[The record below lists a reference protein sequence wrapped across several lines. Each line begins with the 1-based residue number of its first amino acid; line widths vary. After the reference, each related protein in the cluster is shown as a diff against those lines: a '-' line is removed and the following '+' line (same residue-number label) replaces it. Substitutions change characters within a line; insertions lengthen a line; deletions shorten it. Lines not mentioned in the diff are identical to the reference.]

1 MKRPLIY
8 SAILHFSVLILLLVG
23 FYNPF
28 ERTRPQETPMM
39 IEFVQV
45 AEQSAAP
52 MLAPEVI
59 KEAEQPEPPKP
70 SPAPA
75 PPPPQPQP
83 EPPAPQPE
91 PQPQPEPEPAK
102 PEPTKPDPKP
112 EPQPDQAEPIPDP
125 KAKQK
130 PKEKEKPKEEK
141 KKQKAEITLDKKKK
155 PTTKTDDKKEDKKKD
170 KKKKSS
176 KPSKSLDDIM
186 NEVENEEESK
196 DDGAPSRGRGAPAAT
211 IGPVLTASEKDALSR
226 HMSRCWLIPAG
237 LRDAR
242 NIRVPIKINVARD
255 GTVLKAEIQDK
266 GRMANDASYRTA
278 AESARRAV
286 LDPNCSPLPIPPD
299 KYEMFKEFVFN
310 FDPKEMF

>member
-8 SAILHFSVLILLLVG
+8 SATLHLSVLILLLVG

-28 ERTRPQETPMM
+28 ERTKKLETPMM

-52 MLAPEVI
+52 ILAPEVI
-59 KEAEQPEPPKP
+59 KEAELPEPPKP
-70 SPAPA
+70 TPA

-83 EPPAPQPE
+83 EPPQPA
-91 PQPQPEPEPAK
+91 PQPEPEPAK
-102 PEPTKPDPKP
+102 PEPTKP
-112 EPQPDQAEPIPDP
+112 EPQPEPKPQEAEPIPDP

-130 PKEKEKPKEEK
+130 PKENEKPKEEK

-155 PTTKTDDKKEDKKKD
+155 PTTKTDDVKDDKKKD
-170 KKKKSS
+170 KKKK
-176 KPSKSLDDIM
+176 PSKSSKSLEDIM
-186 NEVENEEESK
+186 NEVENEQES
-196 DDGAPSRGRGAPAAT
+196 DNEDGAPSKGKGAPAAT
-211 IGPVLTASEKDALSR
+211 IGSVLTASEKDALSR

-255 GTVLKAEIQDK
+255 GTVLKAESQEK
-266 GRMANDASYRTA
+266 GRMANDPAYRTA

-286 LDPNCSPLPIPPD
+286 LDPNCSPLPIPQD
-299 KYEMFKEFVFN
+299 KYEIFNEFVFN

>member
-8 SAILHFSVLILLLVG
+8 SATLHITVLILLLIG

-28 ERTRPQETPMM
+28 ESTKRQETPMM
-39 IEFVQV
+39 IEFVNI

-59 KEAEQPEPPKP
+59 KEVEQPEAPKP
-70 SPAPA
+70 TPA
-75 PPPPQPQP
+75 PPSPQPDP
-83 EPPAPQPE
+83 EPAPPPE
-91 PQPQPEPEPAK
+91 PQPQPEPEPVK
-102 PEPTKPDPKP
+102 PEPLKP
-112 EPQPDQAEPIPDP
+112 EPQPDPQPDQAELIPDP
-125 KAKQK
+125 KAKK
-130 PKEKEKPKEEK
+130 LKEKEKPKEEK

-155 PTTKTDDKKEDKKKD
+155 PKSKADEKKDDKKKD

-176 KPSKSLDDIM
+176 KPSKSLEDIF
-186 NEVENEEESK
+186 NELENEQAN
-196 DDGAPSRGRGAPAAT
+196 DDEGEPSRGKGAPAAT

-255 GTVLKAEIQDK
+255 GTVLKAEIQEK
-266 GRMANDASYRTA
+266 GRMASDTAYRTA

-299 KYEMFKEFVFN
+299 KYEIFKEFVFN